1 MHIHNYYGLGS
12 IIEVTVIVAEG
23 DGVRCE
29 LAGIRYEYNVLGT
42 RGPRKMTALIPGTD
56 AHGQNYI
63 FRPES
68 SNDGILDRS
77 ASVSCSCCAAS
88 LMKISAFMRLCLS
101 CIGPV
106 YCSAASCTCATALFR
121 LAVLTLDERA
131 TD

>member
-1 MHIHNYYGLGS
+1 MTFL
-12 IIEVTVIVAEG
+12 VAEG

-56 AHGQNYI
+56 VHGQNYI

-77 ASVSCSCCAAS
+77 AS
-88 LMKISAFMRLCLS
+88 LS
-101 CIGPV
+101 CR
-106 YCSAASCTCATALFR
+106 CCTAVTMNMFAFR
-121 LAVLTLDERA
+121 
-131 TD
+131 

>member
-1 MHIHNYYGLGS
+1 MLRTGHYGKGRPAIQICTSHEL
-12 IIEVTVIVAEG
+12 EALLKLLVVDAEG

-77 ASVSCSCCAAS
+77 AS
-88 LMKISAFMRLCLS
+88 LS
-101 CIGPV
+101 C
-106 YCSAASCTCATALFR
+106 
-121 LAVLTLDERA
+121 AVVEPF
-131 TD
+131 